1 MTEQRNPDQIQTDIE
16 QTREELADTAAALA
30 QKADVKARAHDK
42 VDEVKAK
49 VTGKVDSIKGSAS
62 EKTPD
67 SAAGAA
73 QSVNKKV
80 RENPIPTAAVSA
92 ALLGFALGYI
102 SARR

>member
-16 QTREELADTAAALA
+16 QTREELADTAAA
-30 QKADVKARAHDK
+30 
-42 VDEVKAK
+42 E
-49 VTGKVDSIKGSAS
+49 
-62 EKTPD
+62 
-67 SAAGAA
+67 
-73 QSVNKKV
+73 SVNKKV